1 MKSFYCAAI
10 IAAAGVGVRMGSSV
24 KKQYIH
30 LANIPILVHTI
41 KKFQECEFIK
51 EIVVGINEEDY
62 TFVLKMVKDYKLT
75 KVTLSFGGETRQ
87 DTVFKALGEVSD
99 DCNIVLVH
107 DGVRPFVS
115 RNHIEEVALA
125 AKEHEAAILAAPARD
140 TIKHKNGKVTT
151 LDRNKVWM
159 ALTPQGFAKRLLVSA
174 HNTAKQ
180 NGFIGTDDASLVE
193 AMGQDIFLVQGN
205 HTNIKIT
212 TPEDVEYAKMLF
224 DWQAKH
230 STSTLLS
237 SPAIIY
243 TDGACSGNPGPGGY
257 GAVILRNGKRKEISR
272 GFNHTTNNRM
282 EIMAIIHALKELGEN
297 PCDVELYSDS
307 KYVVDAVN
315 KSWVTTWKANNW
327 IRANKKT
334 ALNIDLWERL
344 LPLLEI
350 HNIKLTWV
358 KGHSTNIENKRSDY
372 LAKEAVK
379 NPNKEDDVYI
389 IA

>member
-1 MKSFYCAAI
+1 
-10 IAAAGVGVRMGSSV
+10 
-24 KKQYIH
+24 
-30 LANIPILVHTI
+30 
-41 KKFQECEFIK
+41 
-51 EIVVGINEEDY
+51 
-62 TFVLKMVKDYKLT
+62 
-75 KVTLSFGGETRQ
+75 
-87 DTVFKALGEVSD
+87 
-99 DCNIVLVH
+99 
-107 DGVRPFVS
+107 
-115 RNHIEEVALA
+115 
-125 AKEHEAAILAAPARD
+125 
-140 TIKHKNGKVTT
+140 
-151 LDRNKVWM
+151 
-159 ALTPQGFAKRLLVSA
+159 
-174 HNTAKQ
+174 
-180 NGFIGTDDASLVE
+180 
-193 AMGQDIFLVQGN
+193 
-205 HTNIKIT
+205 
-212 TPEDVEYAKMLF
+212 MLF